1 MIKLESKGELKI
13 GTNIHPS
20 AVVSESARLGEN
32 VTIGPYCMIGDE
44 VEIGDGSIIGPHAV
58 IEKWTSLGKECRVYQ
73 FALVGAAPQDL
84 KFKGERRTTIREGAT
99 IHRATGED
107 NETRI
112 GSDCLLMAYIH
123 VAHNCTLGNHVI
135 MSNLASCAGHAIVE
149 DRVVIGGMAG
159 VHQFVK
165 IGRNAM
171 VGGMSKLVQDVVPYT
186 IVDGH
191 PAKVVGLN
199 NVGISRA
206 GIPLESRRLIKKAY
220 KILYRSGLSLPEAIA
235 VIEQEVDSC
244 TSLGFYVMRNA
255 AFVGSVETLRINRRS
270 LHGKARNFGGS
281 RQVASRMRT
290 RRPTA
295 RLRSLCSR
303 TSSQQ

>member
-1 MIKLESKGELKI
+1 MIKLESTGELVAS
-13 GTNIHPS
+13 GTQIHSS
-20 AVVSESARLGEN
+20 AVVSPKAQLGEN
-32 VTIGPYCMIGDE
+32 VTIGPYCVIADD

-58 IEKWTSLGKECRVYQ
+58 IERWTSLGKECRVYQ
-73 FALVGAAPQDL
+73 FASVGAAPQDL
-84 KFKGERRTTIREGAT
+84 KFKGERSYTVIGDRTTIREGAT
-99 IHRATGED
+99 VHRATGEG

-112 GSDCLLMAYIH
+112 GNDCLLMAYIH

-244 TSLGFYVMRNA
+244 EEVEHFLRFLRNA
-255 AFVGSVETLRINRRS
+255 ERGICRERRDFDD
-270 LHGKARNFGGS
+270 K
-281 RQVASRMRT
+281 
-290 RRPTA
+290 
-295 RLRSLCSR
+295 
-303 TSSQQ
+303 

>member
-1 MIKLESKGELKI
+1 MIDSESKIHETAVISPSAKI
-13 GTNIHPS
+13 GQ
-20 AVVSESARLGEN
+20 N
-32 VTIGPYCMIGDE
+32 VTIGPYTVIGNE
-44 VEIGDGSIIGPHAV
+44 VEIGDGSNIGPNAV
-58 IEKWTSLGKECRVYQ
+58 VADYTTIGKDCRIFQ
-73 FALVGAAPQDL
+73 FASVGEMPQDL
-84 KFKGERRTTIREGAT
+84 KFKGEKSRTFIGDRTVIREGAT
-99 IHRATGED
+99 IHRATGEG
-107 NETRI
+107 NETRV
-112 GSDCLLMAYIH
+112 GTDCLLMAYIH
-123 VAHNCTLGNHVI
+123 IAHNCTLGNHVI
-135 MSNLASCAGHAIVE
+135 MSNLASCAGHATVE

-220 KILYRSGLSLPEAIA
+220 KILYRSGLSLAEAIA

-244 TSLGFYVMRNA
+244 EEVEHFLRFLRNA
-255 AFVGSVETLRINRRS
+255 ERGICRERRDVE
-270 LHGKARNFGGS
+270 
-281 RQVASRMRT
+281 
-290 RRPTA
+290 
-295 RLRSLCSR
+295 
-303 TSSQQ
+303 

>member
-1 MIKLESKGELKI
+1 MIKLESNEEPV

-20 AVVSESARLGEN
+20 AIISSSAKLGEN
-32 VTIGPYCMIGDE
+32 VTIGAYCVIGDE
-44 VEIGDGSIIGPHAV
+44 VEIGDGSVIGPHAV
-58 IEKWTSLGKECRVYQ
+58 IEKWTSLGKECRVYL
-73 FALVGAAPQDL
+73 FASVGAEPQDL
-84 KFKGERRTTIREGAT
+84 KFKGERSFTVIGDRTTIREGAT
-99 IHRATGED
+99 IHRATGEG

-220 KILYRSGLSLPEAIA
+220 KILYRSGLSLAEAIA

-244 TSLGFYVMRNA
+244 EEVEHFLRFLRNA
-255 AFVGSVETLRINRRS
+255 ERGICRERRDFED
-270 LHGKARNFGGS
+270 K
-281 RQVASRMRT
+281 
-290 RRPTA
+290 
-295 RLRSLCSR
+295 
-303 TSSQQ
+303 

>member
-1 MIKLESKGELKI
+1 M
-13 GTNIHPS
+13 GTPSTNVDIHPT
-20 AVVSESARLGEN
+20 AIVSPSARLGEN
-32 VTIGPYCMIGDE
+32 VTIGPYCVIGDE
-44 VEIGDGSIIGPHAV
+44 VEIGEGSVIGPHAV
-58 IEKWTSLGKECRVYQ
+58 IEKWTSLGKDCRVYQ
-73 FALVGAAPQDL
+73 FASVGAAPQDL
-84 KFKGERRTTIREGAT
+84 KFKGERSYTVIGDRTTIREGAT
-99 IHRATGED
+99 IHRATGEG
-107 NETRI
+107 NGTQI
-112 GSDCLLMAYIH
+112 GNDCLLMAYIH

-220 KILYRSGLSLPEAIA
+220 RILYRSGLNLAEAIA

-244 TSLGFYVMRNA
+244 EEVEHFLRFLRNA
-255 AFVGSVETLRINRRS
+255 ERGICRERRDFES
-270 LHGKARNFGGS
+270 N
-281 RQVASRMRT
+281 
-290 RRPTA
+290 
-295 RLRSLCSR
+295 
-303 TSSQQ
+303 

>member
-1 MIKLESKGELKI
+1 MINNEIKDESVANV

-20 AVVSESARLGEN
+20 AVIAKSARIGEN
-32 VTIGPYCMIGDE
+32 VTIGPYCVIGDE

-58 IEKWTSLGKECRVYQ
+58 IERWTTLGKGCRVFQ
-73 FALVGAAPQDL
+73 FASVGEEPQDL
-84 KFKGERRTTIREGAT
+84 KFKGEQSSTVIGDRTIIREGAT
-99 IHRATGED
+99 IHRATGEG

-123 VAHNCTLGNHVI
+123 IAHNCTLGNHVI
-135 MSNLASCAGHAIVE
+135 MSNLASCSGHATVE

-186 IVDGH
+186 LVDGH

-206 GIPLESRRLIKKAY
+206 GIPLESRRLIKQAY

-235 VIEQEVDSC
+235 VIEQDVDSC
-244 TSLGFYVMRNA
+244 EEVEHFLRFLRNA
-255 AFVGSVETLRINRRS
+255 ERGICRERRDFDD
-270 LHGKARNFGGS
+270 K
-281 RQVASRMRT
+281 
-290 RRPTA
+290 
-295 RLRSLCSR
+295 
-303 TSSQQ
+303 

>member
-1 MIKLESKGELKI
+1 MIAE
-13 GTNIHPS
+13 
-20 AVVSESARLGEN
+20 
-32 VTIGPYCMIGDE
+32 D

-73 FALVGAAPQDL
+73 FASVGAEPQDL
-84 KFKGERRTTIREGAT
+84 KFKGERSYTIIGDRTTIREGAT
-99 IHRATGED
+99 IHRATGEG

-112 GSDCLLMAYIH
+112 GNDCLLMAYIH

-135 MSNLASCAGHAIVE
+135 MSNLASCAGHAMVE

-244 TSLGFYVMRNA
+244 EEVEHLLRFLRNA
-255 AFVGSVETLRINRRS
+255 ERGICRERRDFDD
-270 LHGKARNFGGS
+270 K
-281 RQVASRMRT
+281 
-290 RRPTA
+290 
-295 RLRSLCSR
+295 
-303 TSSQQ
+303 

>member
-1 MIKLESKGELKI
+1 LGVRNYNFLIPDGVDKMTES
-13 GTNIHPS
+13 NIHPS
-20 AVVSESARLGEN
+20 AVISPSARIGNN
-32 VTIGPYCMIGDE
+32 VTIGAYSVIGDE
-44 VEIGDGSIIGPHAV
+44 VEIGDGSIIGPNAV
-58 IEKWTSLGKECRVYQ
+58 VAKWTTVGKECRIFQ
-73 FALVGAAPQDL
+73 FASVGEMPQDL
-84 KFKGERRTTIREGAT
+84 KFKGERSFTVIGDRTVIREGAT

-123 VAHNCTLGNHVI
+123 IAHNCVLGNHVI
-135 MSNLASCAGHAIVE
+135 MSNLASCAGHATVE

-220 KILYRSGLSLPEAIA
+220 KILYRSGLSLTEAIA

-244 TSLGFYVMRNA
+244 EEVEHFLRFLRNA
-255 AFVGSVETLRINRRS
+255 ERGICRERRDFEE
-270 LHGKARNFGGS
+270 K
-281 RQVASRMRT
+281 
-290 RRPTA
+290 
-295 RLRSLCSR
+295 
-303 TSSQQ
+303 

>member
-1 MIKLESKGELKI
+1 MSSGVEQMIKLENAGEES
-13 GTNIHPS
+13 TNADIHPS
-20 AVVSESARLGEN
+20 AIVSPSARLGEN
-32 VTIGPYCMIGDE
+32 VTIGPYCIIGDE
-44 VEIGDGSIIGPHAV
+44 VEIGDGSVIGPHAV

-73 FALVGAAPQDL
+73 FASVGAAPQDL
-84 KFKGERRTTIREGAT
+84 KFKGERSYTVIGDRTTIREGAT
-99 IHRATGED
+99 IHRATGEG

-112 GSDCLLMAYIH
+112 GNDCLLMAYIH

-206 GIPLESRRLIKKAY
+206 GVPLESRRLIKKAY

-244 TSLGFYVMRNA
+244 EEVEHFLRFLRNA
-255 AFVGSVETLRINRRS
+255 ERGICRERRDFED
-270 LHGKARNFGGS
+270 K
-281 RQVASRMRT
+281 
-290 RRPTA
+290 
-295 RLRSLCSR
+295 
-303 TSSQQ
+303 

>member
-1 MIKLESKGELKI
+1 MTNLESNGELI
-13 GTNIHPS
+13 ANNGTNIHPS
-20 AVVSESARLGEN
+20 AVISKSARIGEN
-32 VTIGPYCMIGDE
+32 VTIGAYCVIGDE

-58 IEKWTSLGKECRVYQ
+58 IDRWTTIGKDCRIFQ
-73 FALVGAAPQDL
+73 FASVGAEPQDL
-84 KFKGERRTTIREGAT
+84 KFEGEQSCTIIGDRTTIREGAT
-99 IHRATGED
+99 IHRATGEG

-112 GSDCLLMAYIH
+112 GNDCLLMAYIH
-123 VAHNCTLGNHVI
+123 IAHNCTLGNRII
-135 MSNLASCAGHAIVE
+135 MSNLASCSGHAIVE

-171 VGGMSKLVQDVVPYT
+171 IGGMSKLVQDVVPYT
-186 IVDGH
+186 LVDGH

-220 KILYRSGLSLPEAIA
+220 KILYRSGLSLAEAIA

-244 TSLGFYVMRNA
+244 EEVEHFLRFLRNA
-255 AFVGSVETLRINRRS
+255 ERGICRERRDFDD
-270 LHGKARNFGGS
+270 K
-281 RQVASRMRT
+281 
-290 RRPTA
+290 
-295 RLRSLCSR
+295 
-303 TSSQQ
+303 

>member
-1 MIKLESKGELKI
+1 MNNIES
-13 GTNIHPS
+13 NIHPS
-20 AVVSESARLGEN
+20 AVISESARLGEN
-32 VTIGPYCMIGDE
+32 VTILPYCVIGDE
-44 VEIGDGSIIGPHAV
+44 VEIGDGSVIGPHAV
-58 IEKWTSLGKECRVYQ
+58 IEKWTSIGKECRIYQ
-73 FALVGAAPQDL
+73 FASVGAVPQDL
-84 KFKGERRTTIREGAT
+84 KFKGERSYTVIGDRTTIREGAT
-99 IHRATGED
+99 IHRATGEG

-112 GSDCLLMAYIH
+112 GNDCLLMAYIH
-123 VAHNCTLGNHVI
+123 VAHNCSLGNHVI
-135 MSNLASCAGHAIVE
+135 MSNLASCAGHATVE

-206 GIPLESRRLIKKAY
+206 GVPLESRRLIKQAY

-244 TSLGFYVMRNA
+244 EEVEHFLRFLRNA
-255 AFVGSVETLRINRRS
+255 ERGICRERRDFED
-270 LHGKARNFGGS
+270 K
-281 RQVASRMRT
+281 
-290 RRPTA
+290 
-295 RLRSLCSR
+295 
-303 TSSQQ
+303 

>member
-1 MIKLESKGELKI
+1 MIKLETSGET

-20 AVVSESARLGEN
+20 AVVSPKAIIGEN
-32 VTIGPYCMIGDE
+32 VTIGPYCVIAED

-73 FALVGAAPQDL
+73 FASVGAEPQDL
-84 KFKGERRTTIREGAT
+84 KFKGERSYTIIGDRTTIREGAT
-99 IHRATGED
+99 IHRAAGEG

-112 GSDCLLMAYIH
+112 GNDCLLMAYIH

-244 TSLGFYVMRNA
+244 EEVEHFLRFLRNA
-255 AFVGSVETLRINRRS
+255 ERGICRERRDFDD
-270 LHGKARNFGGS
+270 K
-281 RQVASRMRT
+281 
-290 RRPTA
+290 
-295 RLRSLCSR
+295 
-303 TSSQQ
+303 